1 MISHL
6 ELNSINLLLQFDINP
21 IQDGSFCSF
30 SQMEKRVLGKK
41 KKTLPLKIILGNVI
55 AISMISMKLEKHF
68 WLDVIGHLLHKS
80 GLRNRKWK
88 RIQLKKV
95 NSKSIFWW
103 MMVIFRTSC
112 WPSLNYHL
120 TLQTICNN
128 LTYQCSN
135 SSKIAGMRPFLEG

>member
-6 ELNSINLLLQFDINP
+6 ELNSTNLLLQFDINP
-21 IQDGSFCSF
+21 IQDESFCSF

-80 GLRNRKWK
+80 GLRNKVK
-88 RIQLKKV
+88 TYSVKEGELKKHLLMDDGYLSQV
-95 NSKSIFWW
+95 LLTIIELPPHTTDNLQQLDLPVFKSLKD
-103 MMVIFRTSC
+103 C
-112 WPSLNYHL
+112 WYE
-120 TLQTICNN
+120 T
-128 LTYQCSN
+128 
-135 SSKIAGMRPFLEG
+135 F